1 MSKVLFL
8 DVDGVLNNYR
18 TGNIF
23 TITKSKLRL
32 LQQIVER
39 TGCEIVLSS
48 TWRLNVMGE
57 LDVLKKKLWYR
68 KLTIADVTPK
78 FNDMRGEQIQSWLA
92 HHPEVTAWCIIDDDN
107 DMLDNQ
113 SLNFVQTDGMVGMT
127 AEDAEKVIKILGE

>member
-1 MSKVLFL
+1 MRKILFL
-8 DVDGVLNNYR
+8 DVDGVLNNYK
-18 TGNIF
+18 TGGIF
-23 TITKSKLRL
+23 TVTKSKLRL

-78 FNDMRGEQIQSWLA
+78 FHGSRGEQIQSWLNQ
-92 HHPEVTAWCIIDDDN
+92 HPDVTAWCIIDDN
-107 DMLDNQ
+107 NGMLNSQ
-113 SLNFVQTDGMVGMT
+113 FLNFVQTDGMIGMT
-127 AEDAEKVIKILGE
+127 AYDAEKVVEILGE